1 MGDLPDGTFSNDQEN
16 TVREIQSVNRW
27 RYQGA
32 AKSDSHHEDELPM
45 GKDPDLRVNV
55 SLLTESESRLKSL
68 KKEFNNIDTRT
79 DEMRPYWGSSDIA
92 DAMNEFVD
100 NWDDYRAKM
109 LNSID
114 TVGKLVKSSID
125 GFGGLDGD
133 LAKGLQEGKKK

>member
-1 MGDLPDGTFSNDQEN
+1 
-16 TVREIQSVNRW
+16 
-27 RYQGA
+27 
-32 AKSDSHHEDELPM
+32 M